1 MEEIK
6 YAELII
12 HLIDI
17 NDENLMVHKETT
29 TELIEKIIGREIPVL
44 TVYNK
49 VDKIL
54 DEKISVLNN
63 GIIYISAKYKYNIDI
78 LLEAVDNKINGLKSY
93 YNLIIPN
100 EHIKTY
106 YWLYENRATENVEF
120 DGDGVTFRVLLYEN
134 EKEEY
139 KCFMGEIN
147 E

>member
-1 MEEIK
+1 IKKLPTQIVEAFKGTLEEIK

-54 DEKISVLNN
+54 DEKTSFLNN
-63 GIIYISAKYKYNIDI
+63 GIIYISAKYKYNINM
-78 LLEAVDNKINGLKSY
+78 LLEAVDTKINGIKNFYDLK
-93 YNLIIPN
+93 IPN
-100 EHIKTY
+100 EQIKTY
-106 YWLYENRATENVEF
+106 YW
-120 DGDGVTFRVLLYEN
+120 
-134 EKEEY
+134 
-139 KCFMGEIN
+139 
-147 E
+147 